1 MAKDKITDS
10 FKILSYE
17 EESKLSLEEKNLYY
31 SALKEYLLK
40 SRLILVFFCSTKY
53 SLYILLFWE
62 D

>member
-10 FKILSYE
+10 YKILSYE
-17 EESKLSLEEKNLYY
+17 EESKLSLEEKRLYY